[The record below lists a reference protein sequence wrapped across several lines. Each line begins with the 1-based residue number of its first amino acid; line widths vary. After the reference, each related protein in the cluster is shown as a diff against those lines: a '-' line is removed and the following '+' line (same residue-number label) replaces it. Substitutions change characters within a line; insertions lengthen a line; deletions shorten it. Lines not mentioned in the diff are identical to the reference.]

1 MNRYFA
7 DFHIHVGISE
17 SGKWVKI
24 PTSRQLTVRT
34 ILDTALQRKGLQIV
48 AIVDAMSPWV
58 QQDIG
63 RLLEEGSLVAQAGG
77 GYRYHN
83 GVTLLLGAEIETC
96 EETGGMCHSLLYLP
110 DLPAMQ
116 ELTKEMSRHIRNIGL
131 SSQNAHMPLRQL
143 ASIARSHEAL
153 FVPAHVFTPHKSL
166 YGACGP
172 RMSSLLND
180 ADIAA
185 VTAVELGLSADTVMA
200 DRIRE
205 LWGFEFL
212 TNSDAHSP
220 EKIGREYNLLEL
232 ASPSHSEC
240 ALAFKR
246 LAGRRL
252 LENFGM
258 DPRLG
263 KYHQSCCEHCGTIFS
278 ASPIQPTCPSC
289 GCAKLVKGVADRIEE
304 IADAPDGLH
313 PATRPQ
319 YRYQA
324 PLYML
329 PGLGGKTLAKLVD
342 QLGTEMELIHAVSLA
357 EIERVGGRR
366 VAAAMAAVRSGTATV
381 QSGGGGI
388 YGKVGLP

>member
-17 SGKWVKI
+17 SGRWVKI

-63 RLLEEGSLVAQAGG
+63 RLLAEGILVAQTGG

-96 EETGGMCHSLLYLP
+96 EESGGICHSLLYLP

-116 ELTKEMSRHIRNIGL
+116 GLTTEMSRHIRNIGL
-131 SSQNAHMPLRQL
+131 SSQNAHMPLQRL
-143 ASIARSHEAL
+143 AAIARSHEAM

-166 YGACGP
+166 YGACSH
-172 RMSSLLND
+172 RMSALLKETD
-180 ADIAA
+180 LE
-185 VTAVELGLSADTVMA
+185 VVSAVELGLSADTDMA
-200 DRIRE
+200 DRIKE
-205 LWGFEFL
+205 LWRFEYL

-232 ASPSHSEC
+232 AAPSYAEC
-240 ALAFKR
+240 VLAFKR
-246 LAGRRL
+246 QAGRRV

-263 KYHQSCCEHCGTIFS
+263 KYHHSCCEACETIFS
-278 ASPIQPTCPSC
+278 ASPAQPTCPSC
-289 GCAKLVKGVADRIEE
+289 GCGKLVKGVADRIEE
-304 IADAPDGLH
+304 IADAPAGRH
-313 PATRPQ
+313 PSTRPQ

-329 PGLGGKTLAKLVD
+329 PGLGSKTLTKMVD
-342 QLGTEMELIHAVSLA
+342 ELGTEMELIHAVCLSD
-357 EIERVGGRR
+357 IERVGGRR
-366 VAAAMAAVRSGTATV
+366 VAAAMAAVRNGTATV

-388 YGKVGLP
+388 YGKVGLS

>member
-17 SGKWVKI
+17 AGQWVKI
-24 PTSRQLTVRT
+24 PTSRNLTVRT

-48 AIVDAMSPWV
+48 AIVDAMSPYV
-58 QQDIG
+58 QQDIQRLVDEG
-63 RLLEEGSLVAQAGG
+63 RLTLQSGG
-77 GYRYHN
+77 GYLYHN
-83 GVTLLLGAEIETC
+83 GVSMLLGAEIETC
-96 EETGGMCHSLLYLP
+96 ETVGGMCHSLLYLP
-110 DLPAMQ
+110 DLSAMQ
-116 ELTKEMSRHIRNIGL
+116 ALSREMSQHIRNIGL

-143 ASIARSHEAL
+143 AGIARSHEAL
-153 FVPAHVFTPHKSL
+153 FIPAHAFTPHKSL
-166 YGACGP
+166 YGSCTGQMAAVL
-172 RMSSLLND
+172 SET
-180 ADIAA
+180 DIAGISA
-185 VTAVELGLSADTVMA
+185 IELGLSADTAMA

-232 ASPSHSEC
+232 AAPSYAEC

-246 LAGRRL
+246 RNDRRV

-263 KYHQSCCEHCGTIFS
+263 KYHHSCCQQCDTIF
-278 ASPIQPTCPSC
+278 AAVLNAPLCPNC
-289 GCAKLVKGVADRIEE
+289 GGKKLVKGVADRIEE
-304 IADAPDGLH
+304 IADAATDLH
-313 PATRPQ
+313 PPTRPT
-319 YRYQA
+319 YRYQV

-329 PGLGGKTLAKLVD
+329 PGLGSKTLDKLVNE
-342 QLGTEMELIHAVSLA
+342 LGTEMELIHAISLA

-366 VAAAMAAVRSGTATV
+366 AALAIAAVRAGTATV
-381 QSGGGGI
+381 QSGGGGT

>member
-24 PTSRQLTVRT
+24 PTSRKLTVRT
-34 ILDTALQRKGLQIV
+34 ILDTALRRKGLQIV

-58 QQDIG
+58 QTDIQ
-63 RLLEEGSLVAQAGG
+63 RLLEEGNLIPQTGG
-77 GYRYHN
+77 GYCYHN

-96 EETGGMCHSLLYLP
+96 EDAGGMCHSLLYLP

-116 ELTKEMSRHIRNIGL
+116 GLTRDMSRHIRNIGL

-143 ASIARSHEAL
+143 AGIARVHEAL
-153 FVPAHVFTPHKSL
+153 FVPAHVFTPYKSL
-166 YGACGP
+166 YGACAD
-172 RMSSLLND
+172 RMSTILRETD
-180 ADIAA
+180 AE
-185 VTAVELGLSADTVMA
+185 VVSAVELGLSADTVMA

-220 EKIGREYNLLEL
+220 EKIGREYNLLEI

-246 LAGRRL
+246 KDGRRV
-252 LENFGM
+252 LENYGM

-263 KYHQSCCEHCGTIFS
+263 KYHHSCCEKCATIFP
-278 ASPIQPTCPSC
+278 ASLVQPTCPCC
-289 GCAKLVKGVADRIEE
+289 GGTKLVKGVADRIEE
-304 IADAPDGLH
+304 IADVSNDLH
-313 PATRPQ
+313 PPTRPQ
-319 YRYQA
+319 YHYQT

-329 PGLGGKTLAKLVD
+329 PGLGSKTLAKLVD
-342 QLGTEMELIHAVSLA
+342 ELGTEIELSHTASLD
-357 EIERVGGRR
+357 EIRRVGGKRSA
-366 VAAAMAAVRSGTATV
+366 VAIAALRAGTATV
-381 QSGGGGI
+381 QSGGGGT